1 LATSRFKRLWK
12 NEYFQTAV
20 LILLIV
26 IVVFG
31 FWFGFR
37 LALNTDYPMLA
48 VASGSMCTLQP
59 NQCDGWSH
67 PFART
72 LHTGDLIIVQGVNAS
87 DIHPGPYP
95 NGDILVFRESS
106 QSDVLIVH
114 RAIDETRINGTI
126 YFITKGDAN
135 AEPGPP
141 NPPNLPAGAVPVGD
155 VIGKVVLRVPWIGHL
170 ALLMQNQSGV
180 YLIIALIIIIIAV
193 ELVLSTV
200 RSKEAE
206 TKKEEAALKTAET

>member
-1 LATSRFKRLWK
+1 M
-12 NEYFQTAV
+12 
-20 LILLIV
+20 ILLIA

-31 FWFGFR
+31 FWFGLR

-48 VASGSMCTLQP
+48 VASGSMCTVQP
-59 NQCDGWSH
+59 NECDGWSH

-72 LHTGDLIIVQGVNAS
+72 LHTGDLIIIQGVNAS

-106 QSDVLIVH
+106 ESNELIVH
-114 RAIDETRINGTI
+114 RAIEETTINDTI

-141 NPPNLPAGAVPVGD
+141 NPPNLPAGAVPIQD
-155 VIGKVVLRVPWIGHL
+155 VIGKVVLRIPWIGHL

-193 ELVLSTV
+193 ELVLSMTG
-200 RSKEAE
+200 SKDAE
-206 TKKEEAALKTAET
+206 TKKDEAALKATET

>member
-1 LATSRFKRLWK
+1 M
-12 NEYFQTAV
+12 
-20 LILLIV
+20 ILLIV

-31 FWFGFR
+31 FWFGLR
-37 LALNTDYPMLA
+37 LGLNTNNPMLA

-72 LHTGDLIIVQGVNAS
+72 LHTGDLIIIQGVNAS

-95 NGDILVFRESS
+95 NGDILVFRLNSES
-106 QSDVLIVH
+106 DELIVH
-114 RAIDETRINGTI
+114 RAIGETTINGTI

-135 AEPGPP
+135 SEPGPAP
-141 NPPNLPAGAVPVGD
+141 FPGGEVPIED

-170 ALLMQNQSGV
+170 SLLMQNQSGV
-180 YLIIALIIIIIAV
+180 YLIIALIIIIVAV
-193 ELVLSTV
+193 ELVLSMIG
-200 RSKEAE
+200 SKEAE
-206 TKKEEAALKTAET
+206 AKKDEAALKATET